1 MKGMELSR
9 LYYEKVCKPVI
20 EKEAGELTERTAV
33 GLVGE
38 GSECYGYDDEI
49 SRDHDF
55 GPSCCFWLTK
65 EDYRIYGGKLREILD
80 SLPKSFMSFPALKMS
95 EWGGGRRGVLNTES
109 FYRKFTGKENGP
121 ETLDEWRMIPETNL
135 SIVTNGSVFSD
146 PLGEFTKIRNRL
158 QEYYPEDIRLDKIA
172 SRCMKIA
179 QSGQYNLGRCL
190 KRGEFVAARIAEA
203 EFINESI
210 YMIYL
215 LNKKYM
221 PFYKWMHKDMQF
233 LPILGKE
240 VHNLLNN
247 LISIQNSEKPET
259 AEKICGLIINE
270 LKIQGISENK
280 STRTRFCAILL
291 YPCRICFF
299 YDCKVTF
306 FSFMTNNLLIIYC

>member
-65 EDYRIYGGKLREILD
+65 EDYWKYGGKLREILD
-80 SLPKSFMSFPALKMS
+80 SLPKSFMSFPALKIS
-95 EWGGGRRGVLNTES
+95 EWGDGRRGVLNTES

-121 ETLDEWRMIPETNL
+121 ETLNEWRMIPETNL

-158 QEYYPEDIRLDKIA
+158 LEYYPEDIRLDKIA

-280 STRTRFCAILL
+280 SDFLL
-291 YPCRICFF
+291 DHGPDIQRKIS
-299 YDCKVTF
+299 DE
-306 FSFMTNNLLIIYC
+306 SLRNSNPWID

>member
-1 MKGMELSR
+1 MKGIELSR
-9 LYYEKVCKPVI
+9 LYYEEVCKPVI
-20 EKEAGELTERTAV
+20 EKEAGELTERIAV

-158 QEYYPEDIRLDKIA
+158 LEYYPEDIRLDKIA

-280 STRTRFCAILL
+280 SDFLL
-291 YPCRICFF
+291 DHGPDIQKRIS
-299 YDCKVTF
+299 DE
-306 FSFMTNNLLIIYC
+306 SLRNSNPWID

>member
-158 QEYYPEDIRLDKIA
+158 LEYYPEDIRLDKIA

-270 LKIQGISENK
+270 LKIQEISENK
-280 STRTRFCAILL
+280 SDFLL
-291 YPCRICFF
+291 DHGPDIQKKISDESLRNSNPWI
-299 YDCKVTF
+299 D
-306 FSFMTNNLLIIYC
+306 

>member
-65 EDYRIYGGKLREILD
+65 EDYRKYGGKLREILD

-158 QEYYPEDIRLDKIA
+158 LEYYPEDIRLDKIA

-270 LKIQGISENK
+270 LKIQEISENK
-280 STRTRFCAILL
+280 SDFLL
-291 YPCRICFF
+291 DHGPDIQRKIS
-299 YDCKVTF
+299 DE
-306 FSFMTNNLLIIYC
+306 SLRNSNPWID

>member
-1 MKGMELSR
+1 MELSR
-9 LYYEKVCKPVI
+9 LYYEKICKPVI
-20 EKEAGELTERTAV
+20 EKEAEELTERIAV

-38 GSECYGYDDEI
+38 GSECYRYDDEI

-80 SLPKSFMSFPALKMS
+80 SLPKSFMSFPALKIS

-121 ETLDEWRMIPETNL
+121 ETLNEWRMIPETNL

-158 QEYYPEDIRLDKIA
+158 LEYYPEDIRLDKIA

-203 EFINESI
+203 EFISESI
-210 YMIYL
+210 HMIYL

-270 LKIQGISENK
+270 LKIQEISENK
-280 STRTRFCAILL
+280 SDFLL
-291 YPCRICFF
+291 DHGPDIQKKISDESLRNSNPWI
-299 YDCKVTF
+299 D
-306 FSFMTNNLLIIYC
+306 

>member
-9 LYYEKVCKPVI
+9 LYYEEVCKPAI

-65 EDYRIYGGKLREILD
+65 EVYRTYGGKLREILD

-158 QEYYPEDIRLDKIA
+158 LEYYPEDIRLDKIA

-270 LKIQGISENK
+270 LKMQGISENK
-280 STRTRFCAILL
+280 SDFLL
-291 YPCRICFF
+291 DHGPDIQRKISDESLRNFNPWI
-299 YDCKVTF
+299 D
-306 FSFMTNNLLIIYC
+306 

>member
-121 ETLDEWRMIPETNL
+121 ETLDEWRMIPETKL

-158 QEYYPEDIRLDKIA
+158 LEYYPEDIRLDKIA

-280 STRTRFCAILL
+280 SDFLL
-291 YPCRICFF
+291 DHGPDIQRKIS
-299 YDCKVTF
+299 DE
-306 FSFMTNNLLIIYC
+306 SLRNSNPWID

>member
-9 LYYEKVCKPVI
+9 LYYEEVCKPVI

-80 SLPKSFMSFPALKMS
+80 SLPKSFMSFPALKIS

-121 ETLDEWRMIPETNL
+121 ETLNEWRMIPETNL

-158 QEYYPEDIRLDKIA
+158 LEYYPEDIRLDKIA

-179 QSGQYNLGRCL
+179 QSGQYTLGRCL

-203 EFINESI
+203 EFISESI

-240 VHNLLNN
+240 VHGILNN
-247 LISIQNSEKPET
+247 LISIQNSEKSET
-259 AEKICGLIINE
+259 AEKICSLIINE

-280 STRTRFCAILL
+280 SDFLL
-291 YPCRICFF
+291 DHGPGIQKKISDESLRNSNPWI
-299 YDCKVTF
+299 D
-306 FSFMTNNLLIIYC
+306 

>member
-9 LYYEKVCKPVI
+9 LYYEKICKPVI
-20 EKEAGELTERTAV
+20 AKEAEELTERIAV

-38 GSECYGYDDEI
+38 GSECYRYDDEI

-65 EDYRIYGGKLREILD
+65 EDYRTYGEKLREILD
-80 SLPKSFMSFPALKMS
+80 SLPKSFMSFPALKIS
-95 EWGGGRRGVLNTES
+95 EWGDGRRGVLNTER
-109 FYRKFTGKENGP
+109 FYQKFTGKEKGP

-158 QEYYPEDIRLDKIA
+158 LEYYPEDIRLDKIA
-172 SRCMKIA
+172 ARCMKIA

-203 EFINESI
+203 EFISESI
-210 YMIYL
+210 HMIYL

-240 VHNLLNN
+240 VHNILDK
-247 LISIQNSEKPET
+247 LISVQNSKKPET
-259 AEKICGLIINE
+259 TEEICSLIINE
-270 LKIQGISENK
+270 MKRQGISENK
-280 STRTRFCAILL
+280 SDFLL
-291 YPCRICFF
+291 DHGPDIQKKISDESLRNSNPWI
-299 YDCKVTF
+299 D
-306 FSFMTNNLLIIYC
+306 

>member
-1 MKGMELSR
+1 MKGMELAR
-9 LYYEKVCKPVI
+9 LYYEEVCKPVI
-20 EKEAGELTERTAV
+20 EKEAGEFTGRTAV

-55 GPSCCFWLTK
+55 GPSCCFWLTR
-65 EDYRIYGGKLREILD
+65 EDYWKYGGKLREILD
-80 SLPKSFMSFPALKMS
+80 SLPKSFMSFPALKIS

-121 ETLDEWRMIPETNL
+121 ETLNEWRMIPETNL

-158 QEYYPEDIRLDKIA
+158 LEYYPKDIRLDKIA

-280 STRTRFCAILL
+280 SDFLL
-291 YPCRICFF
+291 DHGPDIQRKIS
-299 YDCKVTF
+299 DE
-306 FSFMTNNLLIIYC
+306 SLRNSNPWID

>member
-9 LYYEKVCKPVI
+9 LYYEEVCKPAI

-65 EDYRIYGGKLREILD
+65 EDYRKYGGKLREILD

-158 QEYYPEDIRLDKIA
+158 LEYYPEDIRLDKIA

-203 EFINESI
+203 EFISESI

-240 VHNLLNN
+240 VHGILNN

-280 STRTRFCAILL
+280 SDFLL
-291 YPCRICFF
+291 DHGPDIQKKISDESLRNSNPWI
-299 YDCKVTF
+299 D
-306 FSFMTNNLLIIYC
+306 

>member
-9 LYYEKVCKPVI
+9 LYYEEVCKPAI

-158 QEYYPEDIRLDKIA
+158 LEYYPEDIRLDKIA

-280 STRTRFCAILL
+280 SDFLL
-291 YPCRICFF
+291 DHGPDIQRKIS
-299 YDCKVTF
+299 DE
-306 FSFMTNNLLIIYC
+306 SLRNSNPWID

>member
-9 LYYEKVCKPVI
+9 LYYEEVCKPAI

-158 QEYYPEDIRLDKIA
+158 LEYYPKDIRLDKIA

-280 STRTRFCAILL
+280 SDFLL
-291 YPCRICFF
+291 DHGPDIQRKIS
-299 YDCKVTF
+299 DE
-306 FSFMTNNLLIIYC
+306 SLRNSNPWID

>member
-9 LYYEKVCKPVI
+9 LYYEEVCKPAI

-65 EDYRIYGGKLREILD
+65 EDYWKYGGKLREILD

-158 QEYYPEDIRLDKIA
+158 LEYYPEDIRLDKIA

-280 STRTRFCAILL
+280 SDFLL
-291 YPCRICFF
+291 DHGPDIQRKIS
-299 YDCKVTF
+299 DE
-306 FSFMTNNLLIIYC
+306 SLRNSNPWID

>member
-158 QEYYPEDIRLDKIA
+158 LEYYPEDIRLDKIA

-179 QSGQYNLGRCL
+179 QSGQYTLGRCL

-280 STRTRFCAILL
+280 SDFLL
-291 YPCRICFF
+291 DHGPDIQRKIS
-299 YDCKVTF
+299 DE
-306 FSFMTNNLLIIYC
+306 SLRNSNPWID

>member
-55 GPSCCFWLTK
+55 GPSCCFWLTR

-158 QEYYPEDIRLDKIA
+158 LEYYPEDIRLDKIA

-280 STRTRFCAILL
+280 SDFLL
-291 YPCRICFF
+291 DHGPDIQRKIS
-299 YDCKVTF
+299 DE
-306 FSFMTNNLLIIYC
+306 SLRNSNPWID

>member
-9 LYYEKVCKPVI
+9 LYYEEVCKPAI

-65 EDYRIYGGKLREILD
+65 EVYRTYGGKLREILD

-158 QEYYPEDIRLDKIA
+158 LEYYPEDIRLDKIA

-280 STRTRFCAILL
+280 SDFLL
-291 YPCRICFF
+291 DHGPDIQRKIS
-299 YDCKVTF
+299 DE
-306 FSFMTNNLLIIYC
+306 SLRNSNPWID

>member
-9 LYYEKVCKPVI
+9 LYYEEVCKPVI

-65 EDYRIYGGKLREILD
+65 EDYRKYGGKLREILD

-158 QEYYPEDIRLDKIA
+158 LEYYPEDIRLDKIA

-280 STRTRFCAILL
+280 SDFLL
-291 YPCRICFF
+291 DHGPDIQRKIS
-299 YDCKVTF
+299 DE
-306 FSFMTNNLLIIYC
+306 SLRNSNPWID

>member
-9 LYYEKVCKPVI
+9 LYYEEVCKPAI

-158 QEYYPEDIRLDKIA
+158 LEYYPEDIRLDKIA

-270 LKIQGISENK
+270 LKIQEISENK
-280 STRTRFCAILL
+280 SDFLL
-291 YPCRICFF
+291 DHGPDIQKRIS
-299 YDCKVTF
+299 DE
-306 FSFMTNNLLIIYC
+306 SLRNSNPWID

>member
-9 LYYEKVCKPVI
+9 LYYEEVCKPVI

-80 SLPKSFMSFPALKMS
+80 SLPKSFMSFPALKIS

-121 ETLDEWRMIPETNL
+121 ETLNEWRMIPETNL

-158 QEYYPEDIRLDKIA
+158 LEYYPEDIRLDKIA

-280 STRTRFCAILL
+280 SDFLL
-291 YPCRICFF
+291 DHGPDIQRKIS
-299 YDCKVTF
+299 DE
-306 FSFMTNNLLIIYC
+306 SLRNSNPWID

>member
-9 LYYEKVCKPVI
+9 LYYEEVCKPAI

-65 EDYRIYGGKLREILD
+65 EVYRTYGGKLREILD

-158 QEYYPEDIRLDKIA
+158 LEYYPEDIRLDKIA

-203 EFINESI
+203 EFVNESI

-280 STRTRFCAILL
+280 SDFLL
-291 YPCRICFF
+291 DHGPDIQKKISDESLRNSNPWI
-299 YDCKVTF
+299 D
-306 FSFMTNNLLIIYC
+306 

>member
-20 EKEAGELTERTAV
+20 EKEARELTERTAV

-158 QEYYPEDIRLDKIA
+158 LEYYPEDIRLDKIA

-280 STRTRFCAILL
+280 SDFLL
-291 YPCRICFF
+291 DHGPDIQRKIS
-299 YDCKVTF
+299 DE
-306 FSFMTNNLLIIYC
+306 SLRNSNPWID

>member
-9 LYYEKVCKPVI
+9 LYYEEVCKPVI

-65 EDYRIYGGKLREILD
+65 EDYRTYGGKLREILD

-158 QEYYPEDIRLDKIA
+158 LEYYPEDIRLDKIA

-203 EFINESI
+203 EFISESI

-240 VHNLLNN
+240 VHGILNN

-270 LKIQGISENK
+270 LKMQGISENK
-280 STRTRFCAILL
+280 SDFLL
-291 YPCRICFF
+291 DHGPDIQRKIS
-299 YDCKVTF
+299 DE
-306 FSFMTNNLLIIYC
+306 SLRNSNPWID

>member
-158 QEYYPEDIRLDKIA
+158 LEYYPEDIRLDKIA

-190 KRGEFVAARIAEA
+190 KRGEFVAA
-203 EFINESI
+203 
-210 YMIYL
+210 
-215 LNKKYM
+215 
-221 PFYKWMHKDMQF
+221 
-233 LPILGKE
+233 
-240 VHNLLNN
+240 
-247 LISIQNSEKPET
+247 
-259 AEKICGLIINE
+259 
-270 LKIQGISENK
+270 
-280 STRTRFCAILL
+280 
-291 YPCRICFF
+291 
-299 YDCKVTF
+299 
-306 FSFMTNNLLIIYC
+306 

>member
-158 QEYYPEDIRLDKIA
+158 LEYYPEDIRLDKIA

-190 KRGEFVAARIAEA
+190 KRGEFVAAGIAEA

-280 STRTRFCAILL
+280 SDFLL
-291 YPCRICFF
+291 DHGPDIQRKIS
-299 YDCKVTF
+299 DE
-306 FSFMTNNLLIIYC
+306 SLRNSNPWID

>member
-9 LYYEKVCKPVI
+9 LYYEKICKPVI
-20 EKEAGELTERTAV
+20 EKEAEELTERIAV

-38 GSECYGYDDEI
+38 GSECYRYDDEI

-65 EDYRIYGGKLREILD
+65 EDYRTYGEKLREILD
-80 SLPKSFMSFPALKMS
+80 SLPKSFMSFPALKTS
-95 EWGGGRRGVLNTES
+95 EWGDGRRGVLNTER
-109 FYRKFTGKENGP
+109 FYQKFTGKEKGP

-158 QEYYPEDIRLDKIA
+158 LEYYPEDIRLDKIA
-172 SRCMKIA
+172 ARCMKIA

-203 EFINESI
+203 EFISESI
-210 YMIYL
+210 HMIYL

-240 VHNLLNN
+240 VHNILDK
-247 LISIQNSEKPET
+247 LISVQNSKKPET
-259 AEKICGLIINE
+259 TEEICSLIINE
-270 LKIQGISENK
+270 MKRQGISENK
-280 STRTRFCAILL
+280 SDFLL
-291 YPCRICFF
+291 DHGPDIQKKISDESLRNSNPWI
-299 YDCKVTF
+299 D
-306 FSFMTNNLLIIYC
+306 

>member
-20 EKEAGELTERTAV
+20 EKEAGELTERTVV

-65 EDYRIYGGKLREILD
+65 EDYRIYGGKIREILD

-158 QEYYPEDIRLDKIA
+158 LEYYPEDIRLDKIA

-270 LKIQGISENK
+270 LKMQGISENK
-280 STRTRFCAILL
+280 SDFLL
-291 YPCRICFF
+291 DHGPDIQRKIS
-299 YDCKVTF
+299 DE
-306 FSFMTNNLLIIYC
+306 SLRNSNPWID

>member
-9 LYYEKVCKPVI
+9 LYYEEVCKPAI
-20 EKEAGELTERTAV
+20 ERETGGLAERIAA

-55 GPSCCFWLTK
+55 GPSCCFWLTW
-65 EDYRIYGGKLREILD
+65 EDYQKYGGKLREILD

-95 EWGGGRRGVLNTES
+95 EWGDGRRGVLNTQR
-109 FYRKFTGKENGP
+109 FYMKFTGKENGP
-121 ETLDEWRMIPETNL
+121 ETLDEWRMVPETNL
-135 SIVTNGSVFSD
+135 SIVTNGSVFND

-158 QEYYPEDIRLDKIA
+158 LEYYPEDIRLDKIA

-221 PFYKWMHKDMQF
+221 SFYKWMHKDMQF
-233 LPILGKE
+233 LPVLGREIHNMLGKL
-240 VHNLLNN
+240 VN
-247 LISIQNSEKPET
+247 IRNSEKTEIV
-259 AEKICGLIINE
+259 EEICSLIINE
-270 LKIQGISENK
+270 LKVQGISENK
-280 STRTRFCAILL
+280 SDFLL
-291 YPCRICFF
+291 DHGPGIQKKISDEKLRNSNPWI
-299 YDCKVTF
+299 D
-306 FSFMTNNLLIIYC
+306 

>member
-158 QEYYPEDIRLDKIA
+158 LEYYPEDIRLDKIA

-221 PFYKWMHKDMQF
+221 PFYKWMHKDMQV

-240 VHNLLNN
+240 VHNLRNN

-280 STRTRFCAILL
+280 SDFLL
-291 YPCRICFF
+291 DHGPDIQRKIS
-299 YDCKVTF
+299 DE
-306 FSFMTNNLLIIYC
+306 SLRNSNPWID

>member
-1 MKGMELSR
+1 MKGMELAR
-9 LYYEKVCKPVI
+9 LYYEEVCKPVV
-20 EKEAGELTERTAV
+20 EKEAGELTGRTAV

-158 QEYYPEDIRLDKIA
+158 LEYYPEDIRLDKIA

-270 LKIQGISENK
+270 LKMQGISENK
-280 STRTRFCAILL
+280 SDFLL
-291 YPCRICFF
+291 DHGPDIQRKIS
-299 YDCKVTF
+299 DE
-306 FSFMTNNLLIIYC
+306 SLRNSNPWID

>member
-9 LYYEKVCKPVI
+9 LYYEEVCKPVI

-65 EDYRIYGGKLREILD
+65 EDYRKYGGKLREILD
-80 SLPKSFMSFPALKMS
+80 SLPKSFMSFPALKIS

-158 QEYYPEDIRLDKIA
+158 LEYYPEDIRLDKIA

-203 EFINESI
+203 EFISESI
-210 YMIYL
+210 HMIYL

-240 VHNLLNN
+240 VHNILDK
-247 LISIQNSEKPET
+247 LISVQNSKKPET
-259 AEKICGLIINE
+259 TEEICSLIINE
-270 LKIQGISENK
+270 MKRQGISENK
-280 STRTRFCAILL
+280 SDFLL
-291 YPCRICFF
+291 DHGPDIQKKISDESLRNSNPWI
-299 YDCKVTF
+299 D
-306 FSFMTNNLLIIYC
+306 

>member
-9 LYYEKVCKPVI
+9 LYYEEVCKPAI

-65 EDYRIYGGKLREILD
+65 EVYRTYGGKLREILD
-80 SLPKSFMSFPALKMS
+80 SLPKSFMSFPALKIS

-121 ETLDEWRMIPETNL
+121 ETLNEWRMIPETNL

-158 QEYYPEDIRLDKIA
+158 LEYYPEDIRLDKIA

-270 LKIQGISENK
+270 LKMQGISENK
-280 STRTRFCAILL
+280 SDFLL
-291 YPCRICFF
+291 DHGPDIQRKIS
-299 YDCKVTF
+299 DE
-306 FSFMTNNLLIIYC
+306 SLRNSNPWID

>member
-9 LYYEKVCKPVI
+9 LYYEKICKPVI
-20 EKEAGELTERTAV
+20 EKEAEELTERIAV

-38 GSECYGYDDEI
+38 GSECYRYDDEI

-65 EDYRIYGGKLREILD
+65 EDNRTYGEKLREILD
-80 SLPKSFMSFPALKMS
+80 SLPKSFMSFPALKTS
-95 EWGGGRRGVLNTES
+95 EWGDGRRGVLNTER
-109 FYRKFTGKENGP
+109 FYQKFTGKEKGP

-158 QEYYPEDIRLDKIA
+158 LEYYPEDIRLDKIA
-172 SRCMKIA
+172 ARCMKIA

-203 EFINESI
+203 EFISESI
-210 YMIYL
+210 HMIYL

-240 VHNLLNN
+240 VHNILDK
-247 LISIQNSEKPET
+247 LISVQNSKKPET
-259 AEKICGLIINE
+259 TEEICSLIINE
-270 LKIQGISENK
+270 MKRQGISENK
-280 STRTRFCAILL
+280 SDFLL
-291 YPCRICFF
+291 DHGPDIQKKISDESLRNSNPWI
-299 YDCKVTF
+299 D
-306 FSFMTNNLLIIYC
+306 

>member
-9 LYYEKVCKPVI
+9 LYYEEVCRPVL
-20 EKEAGELTERTAV
+20 EQEAGRLMERIAV

-65 EDYRIYGGKLREILD
+65 EDYAKHGEKLREILE
-80 SLPKSFMSFPALKMS
+80 SLPKSFMSFPSLKMS
-95 EWGGGRRGVLNTES
+95 EWGGGRRGILNTER
-109 FYRKFTGKENGP
+109 FYQKFTGKENGP
-121 ETLDEWRMIPETNL
+121 ETLEEWRMIPETNL

-146 PLGEFTKIRNRL
+146 PLGEFTKIRKRL
-158 QEYYPEDIRLDKIA
+158 LNYYPEDIRLDKIA

-190 KRGEFVAARIAEA
+190 KRNELVAARIAEA

-233 LPILGKE
+233 LPISGRE
-240 VHNLLNN
+240 VHDMLSR
-247 LISIQNSEKPET
+247 LISVQNSCKLEIVE
-259 AEKICGLIINE
+259 EICSLIINE
-270 LKIQGISENK
+270 MKIQGISENK
-280 STRTRFCAILL
+280 SDFLL
-291 YPCRICFF
+291 DHGPDIQKKISDEKLRNSNPWI
-299 YDCKVTF
+299 D
-306 FSFMTNNLLIIYC
+306 

>member
-1 MKGMELSR
+1 MKGMELAR
-9 LYYEKVCKPVI
+9 LYYEEVCKPVI

-65 EDYRIYGGKLREILD
+65 GDYRIYGGKLREILD

-95 EWGGGRRGVLNTES
+95 EWGGGRRGALNTES

-158 QEYYPEDIRLDKIA
+158 LEYYPEDIRLDKIA

-280 STRTRFCAILL
+280 SDFLL
-291 YPCRICFF
+291 DHGPDIQRKIS
-299 YDCKVTF
+299 DE
-306 FSFMTNNLLIIYC
+306 SLRNSNPWID

>member
-1 MKGMELSR
+1 MELSR
-9 LYYEKVCKPVI
+9 LYYEKICKPVI
-20 EKEAGELTERTAV
+20 EKEAEELTERIAV

-38 GSECYGYDDEI
+38 GSECYRYDDEI

-135 SIVTNGSVFSD
+135 SMVTNGSVFND

-158 QEYYPEDIRLDKIA
+158 LEYYPEDIRLDKIA

-203 EFINESI
+203 EFISESI

-280 STRTRFCAILL
+280 SDFLL
-291 YPCRICFF
+291 DHGPDIQRKIS
-299 YDCKVTF
+299 DE
-306 FSFMTNNLLIIYC
+306 SLRNSNPWID

>member
-1 MKGMELSR
+1 MELSR
-9 LYYEKVCKPVI
+9 LYYEKICKPVI
-20 EKEAGELTERTAV
+20 EKEAEELTERIAV

-38 GSECYGYDDEI
+38 GSECYRYDDEI

-65 EDYRIYGGKLREILD
+65 EDYRTYGEKLREILD
-80 SLPKSFMSFPALKMS
+80 SLPKSFMSFPALKTS
-95 EWGGGRRGVLNTES
+95 EWGDGRRGVLNTER
-109 FYRKFTGKENGP
+109 FYQKFTGKEKGP

-158 QEYYPEDIRLDKIA
+158 LEYYPEDIRLDKIA
-172 SRCMKIA
+172 ARCMKIA

-203 EFINESI
+203 EFISESI
-210 YMIYL
+210 HMIYL

-240 VHNLLNN
+240 VHNILDK
-247 LISIQNSEKPET
+247 LISVQNSKKPET
-259 AEKICGLIINE
+259 TEEICSLIINE
-270 LKIQGISENK
+270 MKRQGISENK
-280 STRTRFCAILL
+280 SDFLL
-291 YPCRICFF
+291 DHGPDIQKKISDESLRNSNPWI
-299 YDCKVTF
+299 D
-306 FSFMTNNLLIIYC
+306 

>member
-9 LYYEKVCKPVI
+9 LYYEEVCKPVI

-65 EDYRIYGGKLREILD
+65 EDYRKYGGKLREILD

-158 QEYYPEDIRLDKIA
+158 LEYYPEDIRLDKIA

-270 LKIQGISENK
+270 LKIQEISENK
-280 STRTRFCAILL
+280 SDFLL
-291 YPCRICFF
+291 DHGPDIQKKISDESLRNSNPWI
-299 YDCKVTF
+299 D
-306 FSFMTNNLLIIYC
+306 